1 MGQPKMVISEAIMIG
16 RVEGLL
22 RKGYQVV
29 RRLIIAT
36 VRDSEGKELKW
47 SEDSEEGQEKLE
59 GRSNLNTLDEIDLA
73 LSAVAA
79 KE

>member
-36 VRDSEGKELKW
+36 VRDSEGKE
-47 SEDSEEGQEKLE
+47 
-59 GRSNLNTLDEIDLA
+59 
-73 LSAVAA
+73 
-79 KE
+79 